1 MTKEEMQ
8 FVLKDNSY
16 LENGT
21 KQACVKIQDFLKHIK
36 SIESSSSV
44 NNREFLDAI
53 NVLLAFSF
61 REKDTIPER
70 WYCECDCRHSG
81 ALLCPGE
88 FNVNKSSHKLCP
100 YFRQEDF

>member
-1 MTKEEMQ
+1 MTKEEID

-21 KQACVKIQDFLKHIK
+21 KQACVKIQDFLKQIK
-36 SIESSSSV
+36 SIESSSSID
-44 NNREFLDAI
+44 NREFLDAI

-88 FNVNKSSHKLCP
+88 FSISKNAKKLCP
-100 YFRQEDF
+100 FYKQEDK